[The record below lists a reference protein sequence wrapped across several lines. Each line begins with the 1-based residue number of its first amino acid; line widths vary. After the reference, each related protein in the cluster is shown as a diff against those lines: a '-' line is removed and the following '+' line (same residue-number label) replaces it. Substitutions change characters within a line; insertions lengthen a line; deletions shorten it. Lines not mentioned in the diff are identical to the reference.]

1 MPRSSCSR
9 GPTSTSP
16 GADKSPPK
24 IRKPC
29 WRASLARRNWTSC
42 RGPDASSAK
51 YRRIEEETVLHVSR
65 RRILTVLSAAALA
78 VLPLEAAEAAYPEQL
93 IKVIVTFPP
102 GGSADIVIRA
112 LEPVV
117 SAELKQGLVI
127 ENRAGA
133 GGNIG
138 MAAVAQANPDG
149 YTLGVA
155 PAGALTVNPHLNS
168 SMPFDPK
175 QLAPITLLAEIPFV
189 LVSSA
194 GVPARTAAEMIALAK
209 EKPGALSIGHGGNS
223 TAMHLTAALLTQKAG
238 ISMELVPYRGT
249 APATVD
255 VLAGHV
261 PFAVLDIPASR
272 QLILEG
278 KLNAIG
284 VSSARRLPS
293 LPDVPTLAESG
304 IAGFEAVG
312 WFGLVAPAGTPS
324 EIVTR
329 LNAAFV
335 KALGDPS
342 VVEKIRTLGAE
353 PSPTSAEQ
361 FARFI
366 QSESAKWGKLISE
379 AGIKPN

>member
-1 MPRSSCSR
+1 MFH
-9 GPTSTSP
+9 
-16 GADKSPPK
+16 
-24 IRKPC
+24 I
-29 WRASLARRNWTSC
+29 ARRS
-42 RGPDASSAK
+42 
-51 YRRIEEETVLHVSR
+51 
-65 RRILTVLSAAALA
+65 ILAALVGTAFATLPQA
-78 VLPLEAAEAAYPEQL
+78 VHAAFPEQL

-117 SAELKQGLVI
+117 AAELRQSIVI

-138 MAAVAQANPDG
+138 MAAVAQAKPDG

-155 PAGALTVNPHLNS
+155 PAGALTVNPHLS
-168 SMPFDPK
+168 QGMAFEPK
-175 QLAPITLLAEIPFV
+175 DLAPITLLAQIPFV
-189 LVSSA
+189 LVAS
-194 GVPARTAAEMIALAK
+194 GEVPARSVAEATALARA
-209 EKPGALSIGHGGNS
+209 KPGKLSIGHGGNA
-223 TAMHLTAALLTQKAG
+223 TAMHLTAALFTQKAG
-238 ISMELVPYRGT
+238 VTMELVPYRGT

-278 KLNAIG
+278 KLKAIG

-293 LPDVPTLAESG
+293 LPEVPTLAESG
-304 IAGFEAVG
+304 LAGFESVG
-312 WFGLVAPAGTPS
+312 WFGLVAPAGTPA

-329 LNAAFV
+329 LNDAFV
-335 KALGDPS
+335 KALKDPS

-353 PSPTSAEQ
+353 PAPTSPEQ

-366 QSESAKWGKLISE
+366 ASESEKWGRLVKE
-379 AGIKPN
+379 AGIKGN

>member
-1 MPRSSCSR
+1 MRHVGR
-9 GPTSTSP
+9 V
-16 GADKSPPK
+16 GALV
-24 IRKPC
+24 I
-29 WRASLARRNWTSC
+29 
-42 RGPDASSAK
+42 
-51 YRRIEEETVLHVSR
+51 
-65 RRILTVLSAAALA
+65 AALILLSSE
-78 VLPLEAAEAAYPEQL
+78 VCNAAYPEQL

-102 GGSADIVIRA
+102 GGSADIVMRA

-117 SAELKQGLVI
+117 AAELKQGFVI

-138 MAAVAQANPDG
+138 MAAVAQAKPDG

-155 PAGALTVNPHLNS
+155 PAGALTVNPHFNQT
-168 SMPFDPK
+168 MPFDPK
-175 QLAPITLLAEIPFV
+175 DLVPITLLAEIPFV
-189 LVSSA
+189 LVAS
-194 GVPARTAAEMIALAK
+194 GNVPAHTVAETIALAK
-209 EKPGALSIGHGGNS
+209 AKPGALSIGHGGNS
-223 TAMHLTAALLTQKAG
+223 TAMHLTAALFTQKAG
-238 ISMELVPYRGT
+238 VAMELVPYRGT

-261 PFAVLDIPASR
+261 PFAVLDIPASK
-272 QLILEG
+272 QLIVEG

-304 IAGFEAVG
+304 IGGFESVG
-312 WFGLVAPAGTPS
+312 WFGLVAPAGTPG
-324 EIVTR
+324 EIVAR

-353 PSPTSAEQ
+353 PAPTSAEQ